1 LQGQP
6 EHTLLGVKAHADA
19 ALTPARGGA
28 SRLGLSVTT
37 GTLNERA
44 LLDRIVALRPD
55 AVTSDRPHARHE
67 VLTAAPLLAA

>member
-1 LQGQP
+1 
-6 EHTLLGVKAHADA
+6 
-19 ALTPARGGA
+19 
-28 SRLGLSVTT
+28 LSVTT